1 MDNQLNFQTG
11 KELLKTAI
19 ERWAQD
25 GLLDSFD
32 GGGSLFGKGA
42 EKMDE
47 DAIRHNLEKDPV
59 INLFMTALAHQT
71 NLLKEQ
77 ISNTQTALLN
87 EFVRKTLPYEL
98 TRPTPSV
105 SVLHVKMADSAEPSC
120 LVDDSTFIQLENR
133 SKTKMRFKELEK
145 FSFLPLLK
153 TKILN
158 ASVSSVKRIDGNTF
172 ELTLSGNSII
182 NNLSGMSLFFPH
194 HTPVSLSLTLN
205 GKTLPVVSIN
215 DCENLPL
222 CDIFNVN
229 HCVFNR
235 ALLYGATEHWI
246 DKTSFLANK
255 IFYIG
260 DYEGD
265 NNTSALTLQMTIR
278 QKENF
283 SLTEQDVLINCFPI
297 VNVEKGSVYLSAEEP
312 IKRIATEKQTE
323 GHGKKDAPN
332 VLSTKKEK
340 VFLHLLASSEQTYQS
355 EQISL
360 RRFGAERYHVGE
372 VVAQTNALIHRYSS
386 DFHAFS
392 AFADIDFD
400 DKMNQL
406 RILLNEIGHIVNDNR
421 HASSGVYVMLQ
432 KHTPDFIGKSSPSIA
447 VSYLLTDGV
456 RGNGIT
462 TDCTVKL
469 PPILD
474 EKESAILMTT
484 SGGSDEITDEE
495 TLRTIAAY
503 YNLSK
508 DRLITKSDIKQ
519 FCYKEL
525 AYTYHIP
532 KTEVRNIS
540 FQSIIQNAQQEM
552 IVIISLVQGQ
562 DQEFDNE
569 LAERISIDLQ
579 QKINARTTGFCQYSV
594 QTNW

>member
-25 GLLDSFD
+25 GLLDNFD
-32 GGGSLFGKGA
+32 GGGSFSGKRV

-47 DAIRHNLEKDPV
+47 DTIRHNLEKDPV

-77 ISNTQTALLN
+77 ISNTQTTLLN
-87 EFVRKTLPYEL
+87 EFMRKTLPYEL
-98 TRPTPSV
+98 SRPTPSV
-105 SVLHVKMADSAEPSC
+105 SVLHVKMADSTEPSC
-120 LVDDSTFIQLENR
+120 LVDDSTVIQLENR

-158 ASVSSVKRIDGNTF
+158 ASVNSVRRIDGNTF
-172 ELTLSGNSII
+172 ELTLSGNSIL
-182 NNLSGMSLFFPH
+182 NNLSGMSLFFPR
-194 HTPVSLSLTLN
+194 HTPDSLSLSLN
-205 GKTLPVVSIN
+205 GKLLPIVSIN

-265 NNTSALTLQMTIR
+265 NNTSTITLQMTIH
-278 QKENF
+278 QKENVSF
-283 SLTEQDVLINCFPI
+283 TEQDVLINCFPI
-297 VNVEKGSVYLSAEEP
+297 VNVEKGSVNLSVEEP
-312 IKRIATEKQTE
+312 IKRIATEKQIE
-323 GHGKKDAPN
+323 GHGKKDASN
-332 VLSTKKEK
+332 TLNTKKEK
-340 VFLHLLASSEQTYQS
+340 VFLHLLAPSEQTYQS

-360 RRFGAERYHVGE
+360 RRFGAERYHVGDL
-372 VVAQTNALIHRYSS
+372 VAQTNALIHRYSS

-392 AFADIDFD
+392 TFADIDFD

-421 HASSGVYVMLQ
+421 QASSGVYVMLQ
-432 KHTPDFIGKSSPSIA
+432 KQTSDFSVKSSPSMA

-462 TDCTVKL
+462 PDCTVKL

-474 EKESAILMTT
+474 EKESSILMTT
-484 SGGSDEITDEE
+484 FGGSDEITAEE
-495 TLRTIAAY
+495 TLRTTAAY
-503 YNLSK
+503 YHLSK
-508 DRLITKSDIKQ
+508 ERLITKSDIKQ

-525 AYTYHIP
+525 AFTYHIS
-532 KTEVRNIS
+532 KTEVRNIG
-540 FQSIIQNAQQEM
+540 FQPIFQNAQQEM
-552 IVIISLVQGQ
+552 NVTISLVQGQ
-562 DQEFDNE
+562 DQEIDDE
-569 LAERISIDLQ
+569 LAKRISNDLQ
-579 QKINARTTGFCQYSV
+579 QKINTRTTGFCHYRV